1 MYELP
6 ELDTALEALTDYR
19 SELVAFRCTDCGAEF
34 YYQDDTAKFCPK
46 CGSMNIE
53 PEYNRD
59 VELLDFG
66 YRRE

>member
-6 ELDTALEALTDYR
+6 DLDTALEALTDYR
-19 SELVAFRCTDCGAEF
+19 SELVAFHCNDCGAEF

-46 CGSMNIE
+46 CGGTNIE

-66 YRRE
+66 YRRG